1 MNTATQDRPN
11 GAIKAPAAPR
21 HRANEGSPVWWPINE
36 RYGLGRLETAMA
48 GS

>member
-1 MNTATQDRPN
+1 MSTATQERSN
-11 GAIKAPAAPR
+11 GAIKAPARPR
-21 HRANEGSPVWWPINE
+21 QRANDGSPVKWPINE